1 MQYVTN
7 QQVKDHLGIKDDVK
21 ASQVYDLATSL
32 LHALCRVDSL
42 LDAERVETY
51 KANDTYTLRNRP
63 RSVQKIWWVTLTS
76 NDYLLTGRLLQ
87 LDIVYPT
94 DKRWN
99 VSIEYTSWVDVTP
112 ELSSTVLSLCS
123 YVYTASKGDWLSS
136 YTQGDISMTFK
147 EAKNHVSQAIINKY
161 SIIQVY

>member
-1 MQYVTN
+1 
-7 QQVKDHLGIKDDVK
+7 
-21 ASQVYDLATSL
+21 
-32 LHALCRVDSL
+32 L
-42 LDAERVETY
+42 LDKQY
-51 KANDTYTLRNRP
+51 SP
-63 RSVQKIWWVTLTS
+63 
-76 NDYLLTGRLLQ
+76 
-87 LDIVYPT
+87 
-94 DKRWN
+94 DKWGN
-99 VSIEYTSWVDVTP
+99 VIIEYTSWVDVTP